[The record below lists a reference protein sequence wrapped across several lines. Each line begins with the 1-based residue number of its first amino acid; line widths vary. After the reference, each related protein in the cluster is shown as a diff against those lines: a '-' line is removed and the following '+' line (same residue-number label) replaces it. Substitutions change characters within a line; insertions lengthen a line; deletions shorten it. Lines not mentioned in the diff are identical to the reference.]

1 MYLTATEENFVI
13 IFTNDGYIMKKEDVL
28 FNEELKTFYLV
39 IWHWTYGEGPFR

>member
-28 FNEELKTFYLV
+28 FNEELKNILFSYMALDV
-39 IWHWTYGEGPFR
+39 W